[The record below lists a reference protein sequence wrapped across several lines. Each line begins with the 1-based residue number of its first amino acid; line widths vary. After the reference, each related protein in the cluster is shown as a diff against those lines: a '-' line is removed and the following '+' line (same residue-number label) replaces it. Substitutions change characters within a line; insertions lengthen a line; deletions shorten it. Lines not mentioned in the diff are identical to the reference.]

1 LKINYWRIGSEHV
14 FCFISTSIFHW
25 LLSCWL
31 PNVLWQILHACA
43 ERKHIQQLLEDLDKM
58 GMRLWPLPIER
69 ASYIHHMGTC
79 SENLDCVMLIV
90 TSVQSYIPT
99 IPFDKKFINKY
110 EKISVNTNVVF
121 RRSCI
126 TMTNQQ
132 SNLYKMVHCWQYKA
146 LPDEQNM
153 PYVGMMSLKIPKG

>member
-1 LKINYWRIGSEHV
+1 MVVCVCVTFEDQLLTNRVRTCLFFHFDESDIP
-14 FCFISTSIFHW
+14 TSIFHW

-43 ERKHIQQLLEDLDKM
+43 ERKHIQRLLEDLDKM
-58 GMRLWPLPIER
+58 GMRLWPLPIEK

-99 IPFDKKFINKY
+99 IPWPFDKKFINKY
-110 EKISVNTNVVF
+110 EKISLNTNVVF

-132 SNLYKMVHCWQYKA
+132 SK
-146 LPDEQNM
+146 
-153 PYVGMMSLKIPKG
+153 SI